1 MSKVTAYT
9 ENTAPSGDDVLYI
22 VDSGA
27 GTPTSKK
34 VTLKNVLKSLSSAGG
49 GATGSQGALLGLN
62 ASGEPD
68 WLAEPSSGA
77 ILTYSTVTG
86 IPAWSKP
93 TSAAILTSDSAAGLS
108 WLAPGT
114 TGQYLKVGATA
125 GELKWG
131 TPGGGSSTINLP
143 AAAWQ
148 PTGNPSSFA
157 SAQLAVCQST
167 AGVPSPR
174 YNEWLF
180 DATTRE
186 YIVTTFRCPPNY
198 TGASAPTLT
207 LQYYSTAAVASGTAW
222 GCMVGGLPT
231 SGGFAAW
238 AFGATAALSTNTVPS
253 SAFDLGVA
261 TITLTEGSS
270 LMVAGNFV
278 CLALFRD
285 AAVAGDAA
293 DGDMHVVSAELAYS

>member
-1 MSKVTAYT
+1 MSKVSAYSSLV
-9 ENTAPSGDDVLYI
+9 A
-22 VDSGA
+22 
-27 GTPTSKK
+27 PTSG
-34 VTLKNVLKSLSSAGG
+34 LELYAIDSSGNSRKIQLEDAFK
-49 GATGSQGALLGLN
+49 LLGN
-62 ASGEPD
+62 A
-68 WLAEPSSGA
+68 APSSGA
-77 ILTYSTVTG
+77 ILTYSTTTSTHEWLKGTSGGVLTG
-86 IPAWSKP
+86 SSFGVPQW
-93 TSAAILTSDSAAGLS
+93 TAG
-108 WLAPGT
+108 GT
-114 TGQYLKVGATA
+114 PGQYFKVGATA
-125 GELKWG
+125 GEFGWG
-131 TPGGGSSTINLP
+131 TPGGGSSTIHLP

-157 SAQLAVCQST
+157 SAQLAVYQST

-180 DATTRE
+180 DATTAE
-186 YIVTTFRCPPNY
+186 YIVTTFRVPPNY

-222 GCMVGGLPT
+222 GVRVGGLPT
-231 SGGFAAW
+231 SGDFAAW

-270 LMVAGNFV
+270 LFAAGNFV
-278 CLALFRD
+278 CLALFRN